1 MPSPGQRAVSVV
13 IGGATLLLTVAVAL
27 VLAMAPAAGQD
38 RVQELAERLR
48 CPVCTSVSVAES
60 PSDTAVAMRQ
70 VIEDQVAAGRS
81 DDEIEASFRARYGD
95 WAGIEALAREAAG
108 LS

>member
-38 RVQELAERLR
+38 R
-48 CPVCTSVSVAES
+48 
-60 PSDTAVAMRQ
+60 
-70 VIEDQVAAGRS
+70 GH
-81 DDEIEASFRARYGD
+81 G
-95 WAGIEALAREAAG
+95 
-108 LS
+108 